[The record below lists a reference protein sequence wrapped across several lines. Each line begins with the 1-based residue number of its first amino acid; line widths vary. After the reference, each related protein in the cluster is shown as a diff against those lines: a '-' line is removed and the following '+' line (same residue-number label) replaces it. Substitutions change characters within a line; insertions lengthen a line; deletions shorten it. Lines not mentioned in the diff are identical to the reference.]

1 MGPGSSV
8 TPPAQLHLRSH
19 LNFPLPGLAAALE
32 QDFGEL
38 AGRVKG
44 SRRQGKGHESPA
56 WKGPDATCSSLL
68 GPHCLDA
75 SVKAL
80 GEGAFP
86 IRDLVTEL
94 NGVEAL
100 RVLEAGKAGDG
111 VVLFTHPQSPRGRGM
126 VMTLEPLA
134 RMLNDRAS
142 VNYVDC
148 QKNMQ
153 ACVESGIREVPQ
165 LVLYQ
170 AVMTNG
176 WSPASSSVKS
186 PYTEEVRLRR
196 SLDVQTVASQI
207 YDFVLDY
214 QRQDSFLPRVPS
226 QVSQARQQ
234 MEVVNR
240 AKEAVKIFWMNYANA
255 EVLYFVLHPGERVKT
270 HSFVSHVWNARTVN
284 SKDLVGQWAVRAQP
298 FGEAHLVEIKEGM
311 DNSLIWWGEVYEDS
325 DSDDYEDSD
334 SDDYKDSDSEDYGDD
349 RDEQE
354 GEAGKGRQAKGSRG
368 SFAEEDEMAQGL
380 VNEVVAESIAQASTS
395 EVSEGEVEL

>member
-1 MGPGSSV
+1 M

-19 LNFPLPGLAAALE
+19 LNFPFPGLAAALE

-44 SRRQGKGHESPA
+44 SRRQGKGHESPTR
-56 WKGPDATCSSLL
+56 KGPDATCSSLL
-68 GPHCLDA
+68 GPRCLDA
-75 SVKAL
+75 SVKVL
-80 GEGAFP
+80 GEGASP
-86 IRDLVTEL
+86 IRDLVAEL

-100 RVLEAGKAGDG
+100 RALEAGKAGDG
-111 VVLFTHPQSPRGRGM
+111 VVLFTHPQSTGGRDM

-176 WSPASSSVKS
+176 RSPASSSVKS
-186 PYTEEVRLRR
+186 PYTEEVRIRQN
-196 SLDVQTVASQI
+196 LDVQIVASQI

-214 QRQDSFLPRVPS
+214 QRQDSFLPTVPS

-311 DNSLIWWGEVYEDS
+311 ENSMIWWGEV
-325 DSDDYEDSD
+325 YEDSD

-349 RDEQE
+349 GDEQV
-354 GEAGKGRQAKGSRG
+354 GEAGKGRKAKGSRG

-395 EVSEGEVEL
+395 EVSEGEVDL